1 MQIINGLKYA
11 KSHEW
16 VKVEGNKALVGIT
29 DYAQGHLGEIVFV
42 ELPEVGDELTKGG
55 PLGVVESVKAVA
67 DVYAPVSG
75 TVGEINEELLDN
87 PGQINQQAFDSWLV
101 SIELSDPSELE
112 GLLDAAEYEKLCK
125 EED

>member
-1 MQIINGLKYA
+1 MQIVNGLKYT

-29 DYAQGHLGEIVFV
+29 DYAQGHLGEIVFL
-42 ELPEVGDELTKGG
+42 ELPEVGMEVSSGAQFA
-55 PLGVVESVKAVA
+55 VVESVKAVS

-75 TVGEINEELLDN
+75 TVTEINEDLMDN
-87 PGQINQQAFDSWLV
+87 PGQINQGAFESWFV
-101 SIELSDPSELE
+101 SIEISDPAQLE
-112 GLLDAAEYEKLCK
+112 ELLDAAQYEKLCT